1 MVITVNR
8 DSGVFSKQQTDEIN
22 KAFSIINQKI
32 ENYKSEPLE
41 YRNNVSTHPN
51 AFILD
56 DRLMCIRAV
65 FDYEPRGTFQK
76 VLEVPRSVPYEIWGH
91 ANNESNESLIIHIK
105 GNTVFAYGSASPGKF
120 YLCVDVVLPN

>member
-32 ENYKSEPLE
+32 ENYKSEPLD
-41 YRNNVSTHPN
+41 YKSQVSTHSN

-76 VLEVPRSVPYEIWGH
+76 VLELPRSVPYNVWGH
-91 ANNESNESLIIHIK
+91 ANNELNESVVVHII
-105 GNTVFAYGSASPGKF
+105 GNNVYAYGSASSGKF
-120 YLCVDVVLPN
+120 YLCLDVVLPN